1 MLRWFSSPVAL
12 LVLLCA
18 SGVAASRAHAQ
29 VDAEVADLNSQ
40 AMEAYQALDMDAA
53 RAKLEQAIGLAQQ
66 NGLMGPLVAQSWLN
80 LGVVQITG
88 FNDPNQGVAAFVA
101 AFCTQP
107 DVQLDPL
114 LSTPDVA
121 QAFAQAQQ
129 DAQSGACGPAP
140 GPQQPGQPQLMPQQ
154 VPPGPVGPGYE
165 GGYGSG
171 ADTECPPGVVCNT
184 DGSVRE
190 RTDFARFFVNVQL
203 GAGFAYVGS
212 GMEADSAPTFD
223 EIFDPTL
230 VDNWDMVDMMT
241 GVPGKIMRNFFDL
254 SSAWVPDKDSY
265 DDYIDFR
272 LNPNGTLF
280 IDPGTMM
287 PDETVPRGR
296 TPAPGNCSAD
306 GTATGPLDV
315 QNPEAAEGILFTEY
329 MPSKYCVRVEQ
340 PGIVANLA
348 LRGNF
353 GYFLSDS
360 FALSLPLRF
369 QFNAGTSSF
378 SHMLIGL
385 RGEYLF
391 SPPTTATGFLAGF
404 FFGATYGQIQ
414 VKPPPKDP
422 LRAAPY
428 AKSGPVGAHV
438 GVNLRYR
445 LHRNFGLIVSPEVD
459 VQFPGFLFNMD
470 LMGGAEGAF

>member
-1 MLRWFSSPVAL
+1 MLRWFSSPVVL
-12 LVLLCA
+12 LLLCA
-18 SGVAASRAHAQ
+18 SSIAASNAHAQ

-40 AMEAYQALDMDAA
+40 AMEAYQALDMEAA

-66 NGLMGPLVAQSWLN
+66 NGLMGPLVAQSFVN

-101 AFCTQP
+101 AVCTQP

-129 DAQSGACGPAP
+129 DARSGACGPAP
-140 GPQQPGQPQLMPQQ
+140 APQPGQPQLMPQQ

-171 ADTECPPGVVCNT
+171 TGDTECPPGVVCNT
-184 DGSVRE
+184 DGSTRE
-190 RTDFARFFVNVQL
+190 SQDFARFFVNLQL
-203 GAGFAYVGS
+203 GAGLAYVGS
-212 GMEADSAPTFD
+212 GMEADSAPSFD
-223 EIFDPTL
+223 EIFDPTV
-230 VDNWDMVDMMT
+230 VDNWDMVDPMTMM
-241 GVPGKIMRNFFDL
+241 PGKITRNFFDL

-265 DDYIDFR
+265 DDFVDYR
-272 LNPNGTLF
+272 LNADGTLF
-280 IDPGTMM
+280 IDPGTNM
-287 PDETVPRGR
+287 PDPTVPRGL

-306 GTATGPLDV
+306 GTATGPIDLVGPDGMG
-315 QNPEAAEGILFTEY
+315 PRYTEL

-348 LRGNF
+348 LRGNI

-360 FALSLPLRF
+360 FALSLPIRF

-391 SPPTTATGFLAGF
+391 SPATTATGFLAGL

-422 LRAAPY
+422 ARLAPY

-445 LHRNFGLIVSPEVD
+445 LHRHFGLIVSPELD
-459 VQFPGFLFNMD
+459 LQFPGFLFNTD
-470 LMGGAEGAF
+470 LMGGVEGAF

>member
-12 LVLLCA
+12 LLLCA
-18 SGVAASRAHAQ
+18 SCMVASNARAQ

-40 AMEAYQALDMDAA
+40 AMEAYQALDMETA

-66 NGLMGPLVAQSWLN
+66 NGLMGPLVAQSFVN

-101 AFCTQP
+101 AVCTQP

-121 QAFAQAQQ
+121 QAFGQAQQ
-129 DAQSGACGPAP
+129 DARSGACGPAQP
-140 GPQQPGQPQLMPQQ
+140 PPPGQPQLMPQQ
-154 VPPGPVGPGYE
+154 VPPGPIGPGYE

-171 ADTECPPGVVCNT
+171 AGDTECPPGVVCNT
-184 DGSVRE
+184 DGSTRE
-190 RTDFARFFVNVQL
+190 RLDFARFFVNVQL

-212 GMEADSAPTFD
+212 GMEADSPPTFD
-223 EIFDPTL
+223 EIFDPIL
-230 VDNWDMVDMMT
+230 VDNWDMVDPMT
-241 GVPGKIMRNFFDL
+241 MQPGKIVRNFFDL

-265 DDYIDFR
+265 DDYVDYR
-272 LNPNGTLF
+272 LEPDGMLF
-280 IDPGTMM
+280 IDPGTNM
-287 PDETVPRGR
+287 PDPLVPRGL

-306 GTATGPLDV
+306 GTATGPLDIPDPV
-315 QNPEAAEGILFTEY
+315 DPMRPRYTEL

-348 LRGNF
+348 LRGNL
-353 GYFLSDS
+353 GYFLSES

-391 SPPTTATGFLAGF
+391 SPATTATGFLAGF

-422 LRAAPY
+422 LRQAPY

-459 VQFPGFLFNMD
+459 LQFPGFLFNMD

>member
-12 LVLLCA
+12 LLLFCA
-18 SGVAASRAHAQ
+18 ASVAANRAHAQ

-40 AMEAYQALDMDAA
+40 AMEAYQALDMDTA

-66 NGLMGPLVAQSWLN
+66 NGLMGPLVAQSFVN

-101 AFCTQP
+101 AVCTQP

-129 DAQSGACGPAP
+129 DARAGACGPAP
-140 GPQQPGQPQLMPQQ
+140 APQPGQPQLMPQQ
-154 VPPGPVGPGYE
+154 VPPGPIAPYE
-165 GGYGSG
+165 GGYGAG
-171 ADTECPPGVVCNT
+171 PGDTECPPGVVCNS
-184 DGSVRE
+184 DGSGPE
-190 RTDFARFFVNVQL
+190 RTDFAPFFASVQL
-203 GAGFAYVGS
+203 GAGLAYVGS
-212 GMEADSAPTFD
+212 GMEADSVPVFD
-223 EIFDPTL
+223 EIFDQAL
-230 VDNWDMVDMMT
+230 VDDWNNVDMM
-241 GVPGKIMRNFFDL
+241 GVPGKVLRNFFDL

-265 DDYIDFR
+265 DDYIDYR
-272 LNPNGTLF
+272 LNPDMTLF
-280 IDPGTMM
+280 IEPGTGL
-287 PDETVPRGR
+287 PVETVPRGR

-315 QNPEAAEGILFTEY
+315 EHPDTPGVLFTEY

-340 PGIVANLA
+340 PGVVANLA
-348 LRGNF
+348 LRGNI
-353 GYFLSDS
+353 GYFLSDT

-378 SHMLIGL
+378 SHLLIGL
-385 RGEYLF
+385 RGEVLF
-391 SPPTTATGFLAGF
+391 SPATTATGFLAGF

-422 LRAAPY
+422 ARAAPY

-445 LHRNFGLIVSPEVD
+445 LHRHFGLIVSPEVD
-459 VQFPGFLFNMD
+459 VQFPGLLFNMD
-470 LMGGAEGAF
+470 LMGGVEGAF